1 MFPPATLPSVLDA
14 SLIRPFFRPNAAFD
28 KIYRFAN
35 EALSYMMDIQF
46 LPETNDS
53 IMRRFTRALAPIL
66 SCILIQ
72 TQAFAQ
78 RGADWMTAG
87 SDAQRSNWQR
97 TDGKIS
103 VASMSKPGFEV
114 VWKLKP
120 KNQARNLNNLQA
132 PSLLEF
138 IIGHKGFRSLG
149 FFGAS
154 GDKVV
159 GVDIDLG
166 TVEWEKTFATDA
178 APATAECPGGLTAA
192 VTRPTVTAYAANFG
206 GGRGRSGPPKGAVG
220 EPHEGAVT
228 LKNAPTPRPPQPPK
242 PAAAKP
248 GAVTDSPFAP
258 RVQYAVALAGDGAL
272 HSMWVLTGHESNTP
286 IPFVP
291 AGANAVGLI
300 SYGGDTYVSTLAGC
314 PNIDSGVWA
323 VDMSTKVVKKWKAP
337 DSGVVGTV
345 GQAAGADGT
354 IYVSAGN
361 GELHALAAKTL
372 EPLRNFKTGG
382 VELSSSPVLFEHKG
396 KDMIAVSTVDGK
408 VHVIDAASMSAAASS
423 DAVLGAGYA
432 VGALTSWQ
440 DSGGVR
446 WIVAPGASAVTAFK
460 VVDKDRGVAIEKGWT
475 SRELVSPIAPV
486 AVNGV
491 LFALSTGESR
501 TTGESRKGSVP
512 ERIRTSKPAVLYAL
526 DGTNGKELWNSG
538 SAITSFVHSGMMSV
552 GGSRVFLSTY
562 EGTQYVFSFPMEH

>member
-1 MFPPATLPSVLDA
+1 
-14 SLIRPFFRPNAAFD
+14 
-28 KIYRFAN
+28 
-35 EALSYMMDIQF
+35 MMDIQF
-46 LPETNDS
+46 LPETNHF
-53 IMRRFTRALAPIL
+53 IMRRFTRATAPIL
-66 SCILIQ
+66 CCILIQ

-78 RGADWMTAG
+78 RGADWMTVG
-87 SDAQRSNWQR
+87 NDAQRSNWQR
-97 TDGKIS
+97 TDGKIN
-103 VASMSKPGFEV
+103 VTSMSKPGFEV

-120 KNQARNLNNLQA
+120 KNQARNLNNLQP

-166 TVEWEKTFATDA
+166 TVEWEKTFVTEP

-192 VTRPTVTAYAANFG
+192 VTRPTNTAYPANFG
-206 GGRGRSGPPKGAVG
+206 GGRGRSNPPKGDVG
-220 EPHEGAVT
+220 EPHEGAT
-228 LKNAPTPRPPQPPK
+228 ILKNRPAPRPVQPPK
-242 PAAAKP
+242 PAPAKP
-248 GAVTDSPFAP
+248 GAVADSPFAP

-272 HSMWVLTGHESNTP
+272 HAMWVLTGHESNTA

-291 AGANAVGLI
+291 AGANAAGLI
-300 SYGGDTYVSTLAGC
+300 SYGGDTYVSTYAGC
-314 PNIDSGVWA
+314 PGVDSGVWGRRHDHQGGEEVGRA
-323 VDMSTKVVKKWKAP
+323 GK
-337 DSGVVGTV
+337 GVIGSV

-354 IYVSAGN
+354 VYVSAGG

-372 EPLRNFKTGG
+372 EPLRHFKTGG

-396 KDMIAVSTVDGK
+396 KEMIAVSTVDGK
-408 VHVIDAASMSAAASS
+408 VHVIDAAGMSAVASS

-432 VGALTSWQ
+432 VGALTTWQ
-440 DSGGVR
+440 DPTGVR
-446 WIVAPGASAVTAFK
+446 WILAPGANAVTALK
-460 VVDKDRGVAIEKGWT
+460 VVEKDGGVALEKGWA
-475 SRELVSPIAPV
+475 SRELVSPIAPI

-491 LFALSTGESR
+491 IFALSS
-501 TTGESRKGSVP
+501 GESRKGSVA

-526 DGTNGKELWNSG
+526 DGISGKELWNSG
-538 SAITSFVHSGMMSV
+538 SAITSFVSSGTMSL

-562 EGTQYVFSFPMEH
+562 DGTQYVFSFPMEH